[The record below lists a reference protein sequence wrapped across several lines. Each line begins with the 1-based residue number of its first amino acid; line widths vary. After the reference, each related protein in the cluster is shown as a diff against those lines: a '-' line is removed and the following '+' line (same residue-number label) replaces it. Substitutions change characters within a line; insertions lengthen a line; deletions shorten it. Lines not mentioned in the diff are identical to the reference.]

1 MATKPV
7 KAKLKTSPVQ
17 PTLSTEELI
26 QQRAYRLYEER
37 GREDGHAEKDWLQ
50 AELEIV
56 SQQSRTTAA
65 A

>member
-7 KAKLKTSPVQ
+7 RAKLKTSPVQ

-26 QQRAYRLYEER
+26 RERAYRLYAKR

-56 SQQSRTTAA
+56 LQQSRKTAA
-65 A
+65 